1 MRLVRIAS
9 ALALAIVLASC
20 GSAGSA
26 GGAGGAGTAVVKI
39 SLADFKF
46 GPPSVQVPASSKV
59 TLTLTNTG
67 SVEHTVTVE
76 KLGVN
81 LTVPPDGKRHDF
93 AVGPFA
99 AGTYDLVCTVAGHKQ
114 LGMVG
119 TFVVK

>member
-1 MRLVRIAS
+1 MRLARIAS
-9 ALALAIVLASC
+9 VLALVIVLAAC
-20 GSAGSA
+20 GSAA
-26 GGAGGAGTAVVKI
+26 GGATGDGTAVVKI

-46 GPPSVQVPASSKV
+46 GPPSVQVPANSKV
-59 TLTLTNTG
+59 TLALTNTG

-99 AGTYDLVCTVAGHKQ
+99 QAGTYDLVCTVAGHKQ